1 MNHYYL
7 LNSIIPQNLGFDKLE
22 NFLSDK
28 LQSSFVLL
36 EGEFEPETIVTVEM
50 LAESSAASAITNLK
64 TVDLRANPY
73 NRVFL
78 SYLSKVFKDAPTV
91 NQIREQMNTENFHVY
106 IQVRY
111 VDDDSRKKMN
121 FADIRPSVDYV
132 ISVEN
137 YANDLKAIPEL
148 ANEDTTAALSNMEFL
163 HNNMYRD
170 YYSDETKA
178 IIASVFAKD
187 IAEYGYTF

>member
-7 LNSIIPQNLGFDKLE
+7 LNSIVPQNLGFDKLE

-36 EGEFEPETIVTVEM
+36 EGEFEPETIITAEM
-50 LAESSAASAITNLK
+50 LAESDTASSISNLK
-64 TVDLRANPY
+64 TVDLRANSY

-78 SYLSKVFKDAPTV
+78 GYLSKVFKDTPTA
-91 NQIREQMNTENFHVY
+91 NEIREQMNTENFHTY
-106 IQVRY
+106 IQVIY
-111 VDDDSRKKMN
+111 DDSSSRKKIN
-121 FADIRPSVDYV
+121 FADIRPLVDYV
-132 ISVEN
+132 VSVEN

-148 ANEDTTAALSNMEFL
+148 ANEDTASALSNMEFL
-163 HNNMYRD
+163 YNNMYRE
-170 YYSDETKA
+170 YYNDATKA

>member
-64 TVDLRANPY
+64 TVDLRTNSY

-78 SYLSKVFKDAPTV
+78 SYLSKVFKDTPTV

-106 IQVRY
+106 IQVMHE
-111 VDDDSRKKMN
+111 DSSSRKKIN

-148 ANEDTTAALSNMEFL
+148 ANEDTASAFSNMEFL
-163 HNNMYRD
+163 YNNMYRE
-170 YYSDETKA
+170 YYNDATRA